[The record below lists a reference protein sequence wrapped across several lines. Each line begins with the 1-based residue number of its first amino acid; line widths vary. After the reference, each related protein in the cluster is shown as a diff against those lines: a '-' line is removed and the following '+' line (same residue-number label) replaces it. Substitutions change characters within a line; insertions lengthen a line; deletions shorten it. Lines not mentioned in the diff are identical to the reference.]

1 MEPTKMDLYAVQGY
15 NLLTMRDRIIKITS
29 DIDHAT
35 IAHNN
40 LIARLQAELADLNN
54 KVLEEGF
61 VLTNLQIPTKIHPMY
76 WKAGDTVKRISEES
90 PCVYTYGK
98 EYKVLSTAS
107 EDGRHVIR
115 ILDNFDSDS
124 AYKSYCIYGLKE
136 AQEKFEFVK

>member
-15 NLLTMRDRIIKITS
+15 NLLTMRDRIVKITS

-35 IAHNN
+35 IAHNS

-61 VLTNLQIPTKIHPMY
+61 VLTNMQIPTKIHPMY
-76 WKAGDTVKRISEES
+76 WKAGDVVKRISEES
-90 PCVYTYGK
+90 PNLYTIGK
-98 EYKVLSTAS
+98 EYTVMSTYNDS
-107 EDGRHVIR
+107 GRQT
-115 ILDNFDSDS
+115 ILIFDDFVGT
-124 AYKSYCIYGLKE
+124 AHKSYCVYGLEE